1 MMRLI
6 LYPLFFQALQELKDT
21 LAEKE
26 RRVNSL
32 KLELQETEYQL
43 QRTGQD
49 LYIEQEHSAKLEAEV
64 ILYEPSHEK
73 TTILHMRKQRCRS
86 ASRLTAKL
94 ISAFVFAT

>member
-1 MMRLI
+1 MPQLI
-6 LYPLFFQALQELKDT
+6 LYPLFFQALRELKDT

-26 RRVNSL
+26 SRVDSL

-64 ILYEPSHEK
+64 ILYELSHEK
-73 TTILHMRKQRCRS
+73 TNILHMRKHRRRS
-86 ASRLTAKL
+86 ASQ
-94 ISAFVFAT
+94 